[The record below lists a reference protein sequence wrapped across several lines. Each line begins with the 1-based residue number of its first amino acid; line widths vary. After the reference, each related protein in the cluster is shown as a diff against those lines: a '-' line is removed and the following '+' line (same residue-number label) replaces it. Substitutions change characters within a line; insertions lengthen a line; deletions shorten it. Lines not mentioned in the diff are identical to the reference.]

1 MSELTKITILL
12 IFLQYLKRKV
22 RDKVNIWHADK
33 DDSLQI
39 GTMILMQMIKHSQSF
54 QSSKFTMSFQHT
66 EKKLEMKLIFCMQ
79 INIKILYELIS
90 TLWAL
95 KCPKR

>member
-1 MSELTKITILL
+1 M
-12 IFLQYLKRKV
+12 

-66 EKKLEMKLIFCMQ
+66 EKENKDEVDFLHTDK
-79 INIKILYELIS
+79 Y
-90 TLWAL
+90 
-95 KCPKR
+95 

>member
-66 EKKLEMKLIFCMQ
+66 EKENKGEVDFLHTDK
-79 INIKILYELIS
+79 Y
-90 TLWAL
+90 
-95 KCPKR
+95 

>member
-66 EKKLEMKLIFCMQ
+66 EKENKDEVDFLHTDK
-79 INIKILYELIS
+79 Y
-90 TLWAL
+90 
-95 KCPKR
+95 

>member
-1 MSELTKITILL
+1 M
-12 IFLQYLKRKV
+12 

-66 EKKLEMKLIFCMQ
+66 EKEVRNEVDFCMQ

-95 KCPKR
+95 KFPKR

>member
-1 MSELTKITILL
+1 M
-12 IFLQYLKRKV
+12 QYLKRKV

-66 EKKLEMKLIFCMQ
+66 EKEVKDEVDFLHTDK
-79 INIKILYELIS
+79 Y
-90 TLWAL
+90 
-95 KCPKR
+95 

>member
-1 MSELTKITILL
+1 M
-12 IFLQYLKRKV
+12 

-54 QSSKFTMSFQHT
+54 
-66 EKKLEMKLIFCMQ
+66 
-79 INIKILYELIS
+79 
-90 TLWAL
+90 
-95 KCPKR
+95 